1 MYISCS
7 EEFGCKLVYMFS
19 TQRKSDS
26 LRQLVDFVA
35 GFVDY
40 ALNSPIDFFEEDI
53 GVADST
59 VLQDLKFGE

>member
-7 EEFGCKLVYMFS
+7 EEFGCKLVYIIVQHTKEVM
-19 TQRKSDS
+19 SDS

-53 GVADST
+53 GVAD
-59 VLQDLKFGE
+59 